1 MPPRAIS
8 QPPLSLADQI
18 SCLFAAATV
27 LKPLS
32 GNVLARFCSLRET
45 PSGNLQPVLHTPW
58 ARPDLRGDKVGKTI
72 ILRIF
77 GAGMDRTRAFESDFR
92 TYYRPLCLYAL
103 HYLGDPD
110 AVEDVVQESF
120 TALWRQEKAVANVKA
135 WLYSAVRNRS
145 IDLLRRAGKT
155 EPLPTDLDGP
165 ISDDEAENRSAL
177 EARLWTAVDAL
188 PEMRRKCLLL
198 AKRDG
203 LSYKEIAEELTLSEH
218 TVRNHISRAL
228 ETLREGG
235 REMLDFIFSFF

>member
-1 MPPRAIS
+1 M
-8 QPPLSLADQI
+8 
-18 SCLFAAATV
+18 
-27 LKPLS
+27 
-32 GNVLARFCSLRET
+32 
-45 PSGNLQPVLHTPW
+45 LQTKEIEAL
-58 ARPDLRGDKVGKTI
+58 
-72 ILRIF
+72 
-77 GAGMDRTRAFESDFR
+77 FR

-110 AVEDVVQESF
+110 AVEDVVQESY
-120 TALWRQEKAVANVKA
+120 TALWRQENPVANVRA

-145 IDLLRRAGKT
+145 IDALRKSGKT
-155 EPLPTDLDGP
+155 EPLPSDLDGP
-165 ISDDEAENRSAL
+165 ISDDEAEERSAL

-203 LSYKEIAEELTLSEH
+203 LSYKEIADELNISEH

-235 REMLDFIFSFF
+235 QQMINFMTNKNSLSFSAITGRECLIRKRLGRRYPAWLPAARCGGFCSGLCPSPQH

>member
-1 MPPRAIS
+1 M
-8 QPPLSLADQI
+8 
-18 SCLFAAATV
+18 
-27 LKPLS
+27 
-32 GNVLARFCSLRET
+32 
-45 PSGNLQPVLHTPW
+45 LQT
-58 ARPDLRGDKVGKTI
+58 KEI
-72 ILRIF
+72 EIL
-77 GAGMDRTRAFESDFR
+77 FR

-120 TALWRQEKAVANVKA
+120 TALWRQENPVANARA

-145 IDLLRRAGKT
+145 IDSLRKTGKT
-155 EPLPTDLDGP
+155 ETLPSDLDGP
-165 ISDDEAENRSAL
+165 ISDDEAEERSAS

-203 LSYKEIAEELTLSEH
+203 LSYIQRDDQLNSTKH
-218 TVRNHISRAL
+218 TVLNHVSRAL

-235 REMLDFIFSFF
+235 PQMLDFIFSFF

>member
-1 MPPRAIS
+1 
-8 QPPLSLADQI
+8 
-18 SCLFAAATV
+18 
-27 LKPLS
+27 
-32 GNVLARFCSLRET
+32 
-45 PSGNLQPVLHTPW
+45 
-58 ARPDLRGDKVGKTI
+58 
-72 ILRIF
+72 
-77 GAGMDRTRAFESDFR
+77 MDRTKAFESDFR

-165 ISDDEAENRSAL
+165 ISNDEAENRSAL

-203 LSYKEIAEELTLSEH
+203 LSYKEIAEELNLSEH

-235 REMLDFIFSFF
+235 REMLHFIFSFF

>member
-1 MPPRAIS
+1 M
-8 QPPLSLADQI
+8 
-18 SCLFAAATV
+18 
-27 LKPLS
+27 
-32 GNVLARFCSLRET
+32 
-45 PSGNLQPVLHTPW
+45 LQT
-58 ARPDLRGDKVGKTI
+58 KEI
-72 ILRIF
+72 EIL
-77 GAGMDRTRAFESDFR
+77 FR

-120 TALWRQEKAVANVKA
+120 TALWRQENPVANARA

-145 IDLLRRAGKT
+145 IDSLRKTGKT
-155 EPLPTDLDGP
+155 EALPSDLDGP
-165 ISDDEAENRSAL
+165 ISDDEAEERS
-177 EARLWTAVDAL
+177 AL

-203 LSYKEIAEELTLSEH
+203 LSYKEIADELNISEH

-235 REMLDFIFSFF
+235 QQMINFIFSFF

>member
-1 MPPRAIS
+1 MLQTKEI
-8 QPPLSLADQI
+8 
-18 SCLFAAATV
+18 
-27 LKPLS
+27 
-32 GNVLARFCSLRET
+32 ET
-45 PSGNLQPVLHTPW
+45 L
-58 ARPDLRGDKVGKTI
+58 
-72 ILRIF
+72 
-77 GAGMDRTRAFESDFR
+77 FR

-120 TALWRQEKAVANVKA
+120 TALWRQENPVDNVKA

-145 IDLLRRAGKT
+145 IDALRRTGKN
-155 EPLPTDLDGP
+155 EPLPSDLDGL
-165 ISDDEAENRSAL
+165 ISDDEAEDRSAL
-177 EARLWTAVDAL
+177 EARLWTAVDSL

-203 LSYKEIAEELTLSEH
+203 LSYKEIAIELNLSEH

-235 REMLDFIFSFF
+235 PQMLDFIFSFF